1 MKYIVYARNLYTYL
15 KNSLISIFSFIL
27 LKYIP
32 KKKFSELV
40 DKLKN
45 KKVLVLGSGPSL
57 DELNQEMINRYE
69 VIIFL
74 NNSINVIS
82 MIIRQ

>member
-57 DELNQEMINRYE
+57 DELNQEMIN
-69 VIIFL
+69 
-74 NNSINVIS
+74 
-82 MIIRQ
+82 Q